1 MLGLYSIAWGI
12 IFLTVLQEVTAR
24 FTELKVTSGLN
35 RVCECASDVVP
46 QNAHISSLLGLR
58 EQLLSGERGQGS
70 FSEARP
76 GVQVS
81 RTAGPWVMAHSTHT
95 MRCLAGSASRA
106 RLRDCQ
112 VKAGWT

>member
-81 RTAGPWVMAHSTHT
+81 RTAGPYLGDGTQHTHD
-95 MRCLAGSASRA
+95 MLPGRLSRQGQAS
-106 RLRDCQ
+106 
-112 VKAGWT
+112 